1 MFAILAAVCFLLALF
16 DVTLGEVELVTLG
29 LLFVAVHLVF
39 DFRPWAGRRN
49 G

>member
-16 DVTLGEVELVTLG
+16 DVSLGSVNLVTLG

-39 DFRPWAGRRN
+39 DYRPWVGRGRA
-49 G
+49 

>member
-1 MFAILAAVCFLLALF
+1 MFALLAAVCFLLALF
-16 DVTLGEVELVTLG
+16 GVTLGSISLVTLG

-39 DFRPWAGRRN
+39 DYRPWAGRRL